1 MRTIREAALAGTCA
15 ALALAAFGA
24 AVPAFAAFED
34 VGAGARA
41 PGMGNAFVSVADDAY
56 AIYYNPAGLGTLER
70 PQFAASYTSL
80 YLGLT
85 DNSSLGTS
93 FIGYAHPLQEGR
105 LGTLAT
111 AWNSFTLNS
120 SLYREDSFYLS
131 YGRLAMTPTE
141 DSGLYAGASLKYL
154 RHSFGH
160 VPEADNAVLAN
171 SLLLSGQSDPVLSR
185 QSSRGAFDADVGLL
199 YLFSRRFSAGLQ
211 MAHLPQPNVAFSP
224 DDSDSVPLGV
234 RLGVD
239 YRSAISNVTAQI
251 DTQRSPTGSR
261 DNTLTL
267 AGERWLPLF
276 YIGDFGF
283 RGGLNLGSRDLVQ
296 ANCGFSIKTGRL
308 TIDYGFGIPLKTV
321 AGTAGSHHFAITMR
335 FGRPTEADETVEN
348 VLEMMRQLKAG
359 GAPAPARV
367 VGLAPS
373 TTTCVVVSTPSVQV
387 PVQVIPTQTPAAPSC
402 KTRAEAALSNRNYE
416 EAIRQTLR
424 CLRDEPNDALL
435 WETLGTAYFALKNY
449 PYSLEAWQKAL
460 EREQEQ
466 SIRAE
471 ISYYIRTIK
480 ILMYKRTKPVLK
492 APAQPATTAECM
504 LSPEEFRNLFQQ
516 GIDYYTHNELDKAQ
530 TVLER
535 ILACDPQNVEI
546 RNALRR
552 VQEERR

>member
-1 MRTIREAALAGTCA
+1 MRTKREAALAGTCA

-24 AVPAFAAFED
+24 VAPAFAAFED
-34 VGAGARA
+34 MGAGARA
-41 PGMGNAFVSVADDAY
+41 PGMGNAFVAVADDAY
-56 AIYYNPAGLGTLER
+56 AVYYNPAGLGTLER

-80 YLGLT
+80 YMGLT

-111 AWNSFTLNS
+111 AWNSFSLNT

-131 YGRLAMTPTE
+131 YGRLALTPTE
-141 DSGLYAGASLKYL
+141 DSGLYAGVSLKYL

-160 VPEADNAVLAN
+160 VPEADNAVLSN
-171 SLLLSGQSDPVLSR
+171 SLLLSGQNDPVLSR
-185 QSSRGAFDADVGLL
+185 QSSRGAFDADLGLL
-199 YLFSRRFSAGLQ
+199 YLFARRFSVGLQ

-224 DDSDSVPLGV
+224 SDSDQVPLGV

-261 DNTLTL
+261 DNILTL

-308 TIDYGFGIPLKTV
+308 TIDYGFGIPLKTI

-335 FGRPTEADETVEN
+335 FGRATEADETVEN

-359 GAPAPARV
+359 GGPTPAPAFA
-367 VGLAPS
+367 GLPAS
-373 TTTCVVVSTPSVQV
+373 TTTCVVVSTPAV
-387 PVQVIPTQTPAAPSC
+387 PVQVLATQAPAAPSC
-402 KTRAEAALSNRNYE
+402 KTRAETALGNRNYE
-416 EAIRQTLR
+416 EAIRQALR
-424 CLRDEPNDALL
+424 CLRENPNDALL

-449 PYSLEAWQKAL
+449 PYSLEAWQKAMNL
-460 EREQEQ
+460 EQEQ

-480 ILMYKRTKPVLK
+480 ILLYKRTKPTLK
-492 APAQPATTAECM
+492 AAPPQATTTECM